1 MVSMSYPEAPDVLM
15 LFLALE
21 REWCRAR
28 ARAHR
33 WQEECLLLNEE
44 MRRVWAFFKWQA
56 SDWRQKARKLEN
68 KPVISLFDNSVLRQ
82 ADVELQR
89 AVRNGKIAYAYRQAS
104 IRDRMIAHIVAK
116 WKDFPSKL
124 LHMENGDA
132 RIRIERH

>member
-1 MVSMSYPEAPDVLM
+1 M

-44 MRRVWAFFKWQA
+44 MRRVHTFFKWQA
-56 SDWRQKARKLEN
+56 SDWRQKAREWEK
-68 KPVISLFDNSVLRQ
+68 KPVISSSDNFVLAQ
-82 ADVELQR
+82 ADMESQR
-89 AVRNGKIAYAYRQAS
+89 TVKDGKTAYAFRQAS
-104 IRDRMIAHIVAK
+104 IRDRMVAHIVAK
-116 WKDFPSKL
+116 WKDLPSKL

-132 RIRIERH
+132 SIRIERH